1 MDTQQ
6 RPNGRHRL
14 VYRPREDPGLLSP
27 LDEASARIARA
38 VREAVDAVSPL
49 QGGADAQRRAV
60 AVDVSGAILS
70 EAFRMLAIGTAG
82 AVARTLPGIGAEVV
96 ERAAEV
102 LRAPLRPPPP
112 VVDLTSSTERRD
124 RG

>member
-27 LDEASARIARA
+27 LGEASSRIARA

-49 QGGADAQRRAV
+49 QAGADAQRRAV

-70 EAFRMLAIGTAG
+70 EAFRLLAIGTAAEVG
-82 AVARTLPGIGAEVV
+82 RTLPGLGAEVV
-96 ERAAEV
+96 VRAAES

-112 VVDLTSSTERRD
+112 VIDLTAERD
-124 RG
+124 RRG